1 MSKTVSQ
8 WLNLYPPYSKNRLIV
23 VTTLLDDMIEPWA
36 LVGSFHRCTADKDND
51 QFKTTCRICQD
62 RYEYIKCVM
71 SSNLIEEH
79 TLPTMAKG
87 MGWFNGDTEFTQMR
101 GWLPDFVYQLWSQA
115 RIDGILARYQQE
127 INVMTVRTTAGASCR
142 VCKDFNRSV
151 FEKCYSRPPIRLQTA

>member
-115 RIDGILARYQQE
+115 RIDG
-127 INVMTVRTTAGASCR
+127 
-142 VCKDFNRSV
+142 K
-151 FEKCYSRPPIRLQTA
+151 